1 MARGRSAVA
10 ARVAASLGVD
20 EIVAEAL
27 PEEKMQRVAA
37 EDGAG
42 RRRMVVGDG
51 INDGLALKVGRSA
64 WR

>member
-27 PEEKMQRVAA
+27 PEEKMQRVAV
-37 EDGAG
+37 EDG
-42 RRRMVVGDG
+42 RRWMVVGDG